1 MDLKTLILGAVA
13 SVTLTSGM
21 GGAGAVWEASRAWA
35 ASGPDVLGVMTA
47 LCAVK
52 PTDIDGLRQALPDGR
67 VLEARI
73 DGPAGRPARSLH
85 RVLMPDGGEWVISR
99 IFPGGRLRRISLE
112 WHEADAGGARDAAS
126 RPLLAVVAGGDCR
139 PIEGR
144 RLVYGANGHAETL
157 EILSADLETVVLRE
171 PLDPPVPELNAPPAD
186 AVPVAVVDTGVNYTL
201 PMYRGRLARSNAGAL
216 VGYDF
221 WDMDAR
227 PFDIDAARSLF
238 FPLHHG
244 TAVSSIILREA
255 PKAVIL
261 PYRYPRPDMARFSD
275 LIARADAAGAIIVNM
290 AMGSNRRADWDAFA
304 KAARERPHM
313 LFVVSAGNDGRDLD
327 REPVYPAALDL
338 ENILVVTSSDAE
350 GRLAQ
355 GSNWGAASV
364 DVMAP
369 GEQVA
374 VIDHRGAVGKAS
386 GSSFAVPRIS
396 ALAARLLARH
406 PDWRGPELKAAIVK
420 RARKPFGRGVAPL
433 RYGWI
438 PDPTDDFEG

>member
-275 LIARADAAGAIIVNM
+275 LIARADAA
-290 AMGSNRRADWDAFA
+290 D
-304 KAARERPHM
+304 
-313 LFVVSAGNDGRDLD
+313 D
-327 REPVYPAALDL
+327 REHQTRGDDTG
-338 ENILVVTSSDAE
+338 E
-350 GRLAQ
+350 Q
-355 GSNWGAASV
+355 H
-364 DVMAP
+364 AP
-369 GEQVA
+369 GELDDRDRPRRRWGRELLRHGYRVA
-374 VIDHRGAVGKAS
+374 TTCATRSADRPGSPAVTCDETAK
-386 GSSFAVPRIS
+386 SSIWCR
-396 ALAARLLARH
+396 
-406 PDWRGPELKAAIVK
+406 
-420 RARKPFGRGVAPL
+420 
-433 RYGWI
+433 
-438 PDPTDDFEG
+438 